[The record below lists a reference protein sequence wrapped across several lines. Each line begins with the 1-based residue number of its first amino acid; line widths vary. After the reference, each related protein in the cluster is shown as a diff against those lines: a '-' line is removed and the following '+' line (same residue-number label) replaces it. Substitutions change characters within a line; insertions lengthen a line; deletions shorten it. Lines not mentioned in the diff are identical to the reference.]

1 MLYRI
6 DLPMKI
12 LVVYYSFEGNI
23 KFIGDI
29 IAKELGADVLEL
41 KLEKETTSKE
51 YMKNYIG
58 EKQVLMKTTP
68 PLKEYDIKI
77 DDYDML
83 IIGTPIWSGTYAPAI
98 RTFFAQE
105 KIENKTIGVYY
116 SFTVKPGLIVE
127 NLSKELKGSCIVA
140 KIGFRDPLK
149 NKPELAKERA
159 RRWAQ
164 DLKSEYI
171 TK

>member
-1 MLYRI
+1 
-6 DLPMKI
+6 MKI
-12 LVVYYSFEGNI
+12 LVIYYSFDGDT
-23 KFIGDI
+23 KFIGDA
-29 IAKELGADVLEL
+29 IAEELGADVLEL
-41 KLEKETTSKE
+41 KLEKEITTKE
-51 YMKNYIG
+51 YMRNYIG

-68 PLKEYDIKI
+68 PLKEYDINI
-77 DDYDML
+77 DEYDVL
-83 IIGTPIWSGTYAPAI
+83 ILGTPIWSGTYAPAI

-105 KIENKTIGVYY
+105 TIENKTIGVFY

-149 NKPELAKERA
+149 NKPEFAKERA
-159 RRWAQ
+159 KRWAQ